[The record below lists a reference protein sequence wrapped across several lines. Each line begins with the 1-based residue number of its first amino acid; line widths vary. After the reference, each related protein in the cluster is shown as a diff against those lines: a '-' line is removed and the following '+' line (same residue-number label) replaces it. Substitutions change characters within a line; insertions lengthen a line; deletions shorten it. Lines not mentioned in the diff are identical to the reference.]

1 MCENTIH
8 TNTSMLGNFMY
19 HGTYETLEG
28 EILSFVKPSDREAA
42 EKEIATI
49 YLDMLEDVL
58 FYALDSHT
66 LYRHDAHD
74 DFELSY
80 EGMYHPRF
88 YNFET
93 DSIGFTF
100 SYSNPLKMWFA
111 RYARANKDDFN
122 KFLYDNFTSR
132 DGFYSFTPNDYDEWL
147 EGYNGNNA
155 QCVSALL
162 TYFLNNECDENN
174 ERYGF
179 IEQVDELIR
188 EDFTPYEYAI
198 KFKNGYVGYCVCE
211 YDENEDCDRFD
222 AYLFDADGSLEN
234 SLHLHDPY
242 WEYRGSAYMAWEEM
256 ERDITDGYEHVG
268 YGYDEMDVTEFH
280 KLYDSAL
287 SKLNDGKF

>member
-1 MCENTIH
+1 MSNDAKQSFTNTIN
-8 TNTSMLGNFMY
+8 TNTSMLWNFIY

-28 EILSFVKPSDREAA
+28 EVLSFVKPSDRKAA
-42 EKEIATI
+42 EDEIAGI
-49 YLDMLEDVL
+49 YLDVLTSVLSDALPSDVD
-58 FYALDSHT
+58 DS
-66 LYRHDAHD
+66 
-74 DFELSY
+74 FELSY
-80 EGMYHPRF
+80 TGMYHPRF

-100 SYSNPLKMWFA
+100 EYDDSLKSYLAK
-111 RYARANKDDFN
+111 YAKDNIEDFYW
-122 KFLYDNFTSR
+122 FLYDNFTSC

-147 EGYNGNNA
+147 EGYNENNT

-162 TYFLNNECDENN
+162 TYFLNNECDEDN

-188 EDFTPYEYAI
+188 EDFTPYEYAV

-234 SLHLHDPY
+234 SLRLLDPDPY
-242 WEYRGSAYMAWEEM
+242 WKYRGSAYIAWEEM
-256 ERDITDGYEHVG
+256 ERDITNKYAHVG
-268 YGYDEMDVTEFH
+268 YGYDEMDISEFH
-280 KLYDSAL
+280 QIF
-287 SKLNDGKF
+287 DGKF

>member
-1 MCENTIH
+1 MSNDAKQSFTNTIN
-8 TNTSMLGNFMY
+8 TNTSMLWNFIY

-28 EILSFVKPSDREAA
+28 EVLSFVKPSDRKAA
-42 EKEIATI
+42 EDEIAGI
-49 YLDMLEDVL
+49 YLDVLTSVLSDALPSDV
-58 FYALDSHT
+58 DNS
-66 LYRHDAHD
+66 
-74 DFELSY
+74 FELTYTS
-80 EGMYHPRF
+80 MYPPRF

-100 SYSNPLKMWFA
+100 EYDDSLKSYLAK
-111 RYARANKDDFN
+111 YAEDNIEDFYW
-122 KFLYDNFTSR
+122 FLYDNFTSR

-147 EGYNGNNA
+147 EGYNENNA

-162 TYFLNNECDENN
+162 TYFLNNECDEDN

-188 EDFTPYEYAI
+188 EDFTPYEYAV

-234 SLHLHDPY
+234 SLHLLDPDPY
-242 WEYRGSAYMAWEEM
+242 WKYRGSAYIAWEKM
-256 ERDITDGYEHVG
+256 ERDITNKYAHVG
-268 YGYDEMDVTEFH
+268 YGYDEMDVAEFH
-280 KLYDSAL
+280 KQF
-287 SKLNDGKF
+287 DGRF